1 MKILIIFLLVVT
13 LANSQ
18 NIDPIQ
24 HQFTLN
30 GVTQY
35 LSSDSAYF
43 NLTKPILGF
52 HWGDEA
58 MITKT
63 LLFNQCDTESNSY
76 RDDIP
81 HNTLLF
87 IRSFYNDSGV
97 YHHNYTHCKFDNND
111 MFGKSLCYDPA
122 LNINPA
128 NLFELNVHT
137 GDPQNPIFGFLKKRG
152 RVPTNP
158 SDPNY
163 SRLIIDST
171 SLLLPSSFK
180 IYMTKKEVKFETF
193 MILMC

>member
-1 MKILIIFLLVVT
+1 MKILIVFLLVVT

-18 NIDPIQ
+18 NIEPIQ

-43 NLTKPILGF
+43 NLSKPILGF

-63 LLFNQCDTESNSY
+63 LLFNQCDTQSDYY
-76 RDDIP
+76 RSEIP

-87 IRSFYNDSGV
+87 IRSIYNDSGT
-97 YHHNYTHCKFDNND
+97 YHHNYSHCLFENND
-111 MFGKSLCYDPA
+111 MFGKSLSYDPS
-122 LNINPA
+122 LYVNPA
-128 NLFELNVHT
+128 DPFKLNVHT
-137 GDPQNPIFGFLKKRG
+137 GDPQNPVFGFLNKRG
-152 RVPTNP
+152 RVPESS
-158 SDPNY
+158 SDENY

-171 SLLLPSSFK
+171 SLKDSVILSEPWPSR
-180 IYMTKKEVKFETF
+180 M
-193 MILMC
+193 M